1 MALFFKSLIGRV
13 ILLNILLL
21 SIGFATYTLFHIRR
35 EQVHIIDITR
45 ENAQLLASTI
55 EKSLFNAMRTGRSE
69 EVQSILE
76 MVGRSPRLSGLRIF
90 HPDGT
95 VLKSSRPDEIGSKV
109 DVQDHTLFLSN
120 RIEGTFRINGEE
132 MLGVVKPIVTDDRCF
147 LCHGYGRKVVGV
159 LNLNIPLEY
168 ASRRVSESSQLV
180 MLPTLMIVAML
191 AAGISLILIRFV
203 RQPIQEIVRN
213 MAQVER
219 GDLSVRME
227 PRFPDE
233 IGSLMHSFNSMV
245 DTLEEARKELE
256 FCHYQQM
263 ERADRLASVGEM
275 ATGIA
280 HEVKNPLAGMSG
292 AISVLA
298 DEFDPEDPRRQIVS
312 EVLEQ
317 IRRLDKTSNDLLNF
331 GKPGVPEF
339 SYADINDLVNKT
351 LFFASQYS
359 EAKKIHRVKELT
371 RDLPPVWVDEKQ
383 VQQVL
388 LNIAL
393 NAIQAMGDE
402 GTLTVQTEALSER
415 GKDWVKVTISDTG
428 KGIPPATLEKIFVPF
443 FTTKTQGTGL
453 GLPICKR
460 LVEQQGGKIRVDSKL
475 GSGTTFAILFPVAD
489 LNEQTPNE
497 GDSTWEKPEF

>member
-1 MALFFKSLIGRV
+1 LFFKSLIGRV

-21 SIGFATYTLFHIRR
+21 AIGFATYTLFHIRR
-35 EQVHIIDITR
+35 EQVHIIDTTR
-45 ENAQLLASTI
+45 DTANLLVSTI
-55 EKSLFNAMRTGRSE
+55 EKSLFTSMRTGNTN
-69 EVQSILE
+69 EVQSIIEL
-76 MVGRSPRLSGLRIF
+76 VGRSPRLARVRIF

-95 VLKSSRPDEIGSKV
+95 ILKSSFPEEIGTKV

-120 RIEGTFRINGEE
+120 RVEGTFRIDGKE
-132 MLGVVKPIVTDDRCF
+132 MLGLVKPIVTDERCF
-147 LCHGYGRKVVGV
+147 ICHGYGRKVVGV
-159 LNLNIPLEY
+159 LNLNVPLEY
-168 ASRRVSESSQLV
+168 ASQRVSESSQLF
-180 MLPTLMIVAML
+180 MLSTLMIVALL
-191 AAGISLILIRFV
+191 AGGISLILIRFV
-203 RQPIQEIVRN
+203 RRPIQEMVGI
-213 MAQVER
+213 MAQVEK

-245 DTLEEARKELE
+245 DTLEEARQELE
-256 FCHYQQM
+256 VCHYQQM

-280 HEVKNPLAGMSG
+280 HEVKNPLAGISG

-298 DEFDPEDPRRQIVS
+298 EEFGEDDPRRQIIN

-317 IRRLDKTSNDLLNF
+317 IRRLDKTSNDLLHF

-339 SYADINDLVNKT
+339 AYADINDLVNKT
-351 LFFASQYS
+351 LFFASQHS
-359 EAKKIHRVKELT
+359 EARSVTRVKELT

-388 LNIAL
+388 LNITL

-402 GTLTVQTEALSER
+402 GVLTVQTELVTER
-415 GKDWVKVTISDTG
+415 GREWVKVTVADTG
-428 KGIPPATLEKIFVPF
+428 KGIPPEVLEKIFVPF

-460 LVEQQGGKIRVDSKL
+460 LVEQQGGRIHVESRV
-475 GSGTTFAILFPVAD
+475 GSGSTFAVMFPVAVLTD
-489 LNEQTPNE
+489 DTSKE
-497 GDSTWEKPEF
+497 GR

>member
-1 MALFFKSLIGRV
+1 LALFFKSLIGRV

-21 SIGFATYTLFHIRR
+21 AIGFATYTLFHIRR
-35 EQVHIIDITR
+35 EQVHIIDTTR
-45 ENAQLLASTI
+45 ETANLLASTI
-55 EKSLFNAMRTGRSE
+55 EKSLFNSMRTGNTD
-69 EVQSILE
+69 EVQAIIEL
-76 MVGRSPRLSGLRIF
+76 VGRSPRLARVRIF

-95 VLKSSRPDEIGSKV
+95 ILKSSLPEEIGTKV
-109 DVQDHTLFLSN
+109 NVQDHTLFLSN
-120 RIEGTFRINGEE
+120 RVEGTYRIDGKE
-132 MLGVVKPIVTDDRCF
+132 MLGLVKPIVTDERCF

-159 LNLNIPLEY
+159 LNLNVPLEY
-168 ASRRVSESSQLV
+168 ASQRVNESSQLF
-180 MLPTLMIVAML
+180 MLSTLMIVALL
-191 AAGISLILIRFV
+191 AGGISLILIRFV
-203 RQPIQEIVRN
+203 RRPIQEMGTI
-213 MAQVER
+213 MAQVEK

-256 FCHYQQM
+256 FCHFQQM

-280 HEVKNPLAGMSG
+280 HEVKNPLAGISG

-298 DEFDPEDPRRQIVS
+298 DEFAEDDPRRQIVS

-317 IRRLDKTSNDLLNF
+317 IKRLDKTSNDLLHF

-339 SYADINDLVNKT
+339 AYADINELVNKT
-351 LFFASQYS
+351 LFFASQHS
-359 EAKKIHRVKELT
+359 EARKIHRVKELT
-371 RDLPPVWVDEKQ
+371 RELPPVWVDEKQ

-402 GTLTVQTEALSER
+402 GVLTVQTELVTER
-415 GKDWVKVTISDTG
+415 GREWVKVTIADTG
-428 KGIPPATLEKIFVPF
+428 KGIPPEVLEKIFVPF

-460 LVEQQGGKIRVDSKL
+460 LVEQQGGRIHVESQV
-475 GSGTTFAILFPVAD
+475 GSGTTFAVLFPVAVLAD
-489 LNEQTPNE
+489 DSAKE
-497 GDSTWEKPEF
+497 GN

>member
-21 SIGFATYTLFHIRR
+21 AIGFATYTLFHIRR
-35 EQVHIIDITR
+35 EQVHIIDTTR
-45 ENAQLLASTI
+45 ENAHLLVSTI
-55 EKSLFNAMRTGRSE
+55 EKALFNSMRLGNSE
-69 EVQSILE
+69 DVQSIIEL
-76 MVGRSPRLSGLRIF
+76 VGRSPRLAGLRIF

-95 VLKSSRPDEIGSKV
+95 VLKSSKPTEIGRKV
-109 DVQDHTLFLSN
+109 NLQDHTLFLSN
-120 RIEGTFRINGEE
+120 RVEGTYRVDGQE
-132 MLGVVKPIVTDDRCF
+132 MLGIVKPIVTDERCF

-168 ASRRVSESSQLV
+168 ASRRVNESSQLF
-180 MLPTLMIVAML
+180 MLSTLMIVALL
-191 AAGISLILIRFV
+191 AGGISLILIRFV
-203 RQPIQEIVRN
+203 RRPIQEMVDT
-213 MAQVER
+213 MAQVEK

-245 DTLEEARKELE
+245 DTLEDARKELE
-256 FCHYQQM
+256 VCHYQQM

-280 HEVKNPLAGMSG
+280 HEVKNPLAGISG
-292 AISVLA
+292 AISVLTDDFA
-298 DEFDPEDPRRQIVS
+298 EGDSRREIIS

-317 IRRLDKTSNDLLNF
+317 IRRLDKTSNDLLHF

-339 SYADINDLVNKT
+339 GYADVNELVNKT
-351 LFFASQYS
+351 LFFASQHS
-359 EAKKIHRVKELT
+359 EARKIHRTKELT

-388 LNIAL
+388 LNISL

-402 GTLTVQTEALSER
+402 GTLSVQTELASER
-415 GKDWVKVTISDTG
+415 GKEWVKVTISDTG
-428 KGIPPATLEKIFVPF
+428 KGIPPEALEKIFVPF

-460 LVEQQGGKIRVDSKL
+460 LVEQQGGRIHVESRV
-475 GSGTTFAILFPVAD
+475 GVGTTFKVLFPVAD
-489 LNEQTPNE
+489 LSDEQV
-497 GDSTWEKPEF
+497 

>member
-1 MALFFKSLIGRV
+1 MFFKSLIGRV

-35 EQVHIIDITR
+35 EQVHIIDTTR
-45 ENAQLLASTI
+45 ENAQLLVSTI
-55 EKSLFNAMRTGRSE
+55 EKALFNSMRLGNTE
-69 EVQSILE
+69 DVQSIIE
-76 MVGRSPRLSGLRIF
+76 MVGRSPRLAGLRIF

-95 VLKSSRPDEIGSKV
+95 ILKSSRPGEIGRKV

-120 RIEGTFRINGEE
+120 RVEGTYRIDGKE
-132 MLGVVKPIVTDDRCF
+132 MLGIVKPIVTDDRCF

-168 ASRRVSESSQLV
+168 ASRRVSESSQLF
-180 MLPTLMIVAML
+180 MLSTLMIVALL
-191 AAGISLILIRFV
+191 AGGISLILIRFV
-203 RQPIQEIVRN
+203 RRPIQEMVDT
-213 MAQVER
+213 MAQVEK
-219 GDLSVRME
+219 GDLGVRME

-256 FCHYQQM
+256 FCHFQQM

-280 HEVKNPLAGMSG
+280 HEVKNPLAGISG

-298 DEFDPEDPRRQIVS
+298 EDFAEDDPRRTIIG

-317 IRRLDKTSNDLLNF
+317 IRRLDKTSNDLLHF

-339 SYADINDLVNKT
+339 GYADVNELVNKT
-351 LFFASQYS
+351 LFFASQHS
-359 EAKKIHRVKELT
+359 EARSVHRVKELT

-402 GTLTVQTEALSER
+402 GTLSVQTELASER

-428 KGIPPATLEKIFVPF
+428 KGIPPEALEKIFVPF

-460 LVEQQGGKIRVDSKL
+460 LVEQQGGRIHVESRV
-475 GSGTTFAILFPVAD
+475 GVGTTFEVLFPVAD
-489 LNEQTPNE
+489 LSEEHHKE
-497 GDSTWEKPEF
+497 G

>member
-1 MALFFKSLIGRV
+1 VFFKSLIGRV

-21 SIGFATYTLFHIRR
+21 AIGFATYTLFHIRR
-35 EQVHIIDITR
+35 EQVHIIDTTR

-55 EKSLFNAMRTGRSE
+55 EKSLFTAMRTGNSE
-69 EVQSILE
+69 DVQSIIE
-76 MVGRSPRLSGLRIF
+76 MVGRSPRLARVRIF

-95 VLKSSRPDEIGSKV
+95 ILKSSLPQEIGSKV
-109 DVQDHTLFLSN
+109 DVQDHNLFLSN
-120 RIEGTFRINGEE
+120 RVEGTYRVGGKE
-132 MLGVVKPIVTDDRCF
+132 MLGLVKPIVTDERCF

-159 LNLNIPLEY
+159 LNLNVPLEY
-168 ASRRVSESSQLV
+168 ASRRVHESSQLF
-180 MLPTLMIVAML
+180 MFSTLMIVGLL

-203 RQPIQEIVRN
+203 RRPIQEMVGI

-245 DTLEEARKELE
+245 DTLEEARQQLE
-256 FCHYQQM
+256 VCHFQQM

-280 HEVKNPLAGMSG
+280 HEVKNPLAGISG
-292 AISVLA
+292 AVSVLA
-298 DEFDPEDPRRQIVS
+298 DDFGADDPRREIISQ
-312 EVLEQ
+312 VLEQ
-317 IRRLDKTSNDLLNF
+317 IRRLDKTSNDLLHF

-339 SYADINDLVNKT
+339 SYADVNELVNKT
-351 LFFASQYS
+351 LFFAGQHS
-359 EAKKIHRVKELT
+359 EARKVHRIKELT

-388 LNIAL
+388 LNITL
-393 NAIQAMGDE
+393 NAIQAMGEE
-402 GTLTVQTEALSER
+402 GTLTVQTERVTER

-428 KGIPPATLEKIFVPF
+428 KGIPADELEKIFVPF

-453 GLPICKR
+453 GLPICRR
-460 LVEQQGGKIRVDSKL
+460 LVEQQGGRIHVESRV
-475 GSGTTFAILFPVAD
+475 GIGTSFEVLFPVA
-489 LNEQTPNE
+489 EMVE
-497 GDSTWEKPEF
+497 GASQPLR